1 MKGSFLT
8 TNKYALAVEI
18 EPHLFEIF
26 DIIYLEKNSEI
37 DLRYKNGTLTS
48 AIAVC
53 PKNNSKL
60 KVGSFWNG
68 EDVVSEEVEGFFDIN
83 SDQDAY
89 VFIFNSK
96 MFGIVVKLK
105 DHPDNYKYQ
114 AAFESNVILINVS
127 SESSVGLGDL
137 WDGQKVQSIV

>member
-18 EPHLFEIF
+18 EPLLFEVF

-37 DLRYKNGTLTS
+37 DLRYKVGTLS
-48 AIAVC
+48 PAIAVYT
-53 PKNNSKL
+53 KNNSRL
-60 KVGSFWNG
+60 KVGSFWDGQNI
-68 EDVVSEEVEGFFDIN
+68 VSEETEGFFDIN

-89 VFIFNSK
+89 VFISNSK

-127 SESSVGLGDL
+127 SESNVGLGDL
-137 WDGQKVQSIV
+137 WDGQKVKSIV